1 MKNTTP
7 IIALLVL
14 ASASLPAQTSMS
26 SKRTPVLSQD
36 RVGVSFSKS
45 GDAEYMTVSTNAAL
59 GEYLTA
65 SASYVDV
72 GGDVLGYSLDGRLT
86 RIGLGARFAVGSGE
100 INFGYAYGIGAI
112 VIGNGLAGN
121 IGEQDAFSL
130 GYRYA
135 FSKELEFAVNISHLS
150 SETAFGDFDVT
161 PVTASIRYNIG
172 QFDIS
177 AAFSTEDAYGLVED
191 ENTFSLGVG
200 VSF

>member
-14 ASASLPAQTSMS
+14 VSASLPAQTSMS
-26 SKRTPVLSQD
+26 SKRTPILSQD
-36 RVGVSFSKS
+36 RVGVSYAKS
-45 GDAEYMTVSTNAAL
+45 GDAEYMTVSTHAAL

-65 SASYVDV
+65 SASYIDV
-72 GGDVLGYSLDGRLT
+72 GGDVLGYTLDGRLT
-86 RIGLGARFAVGSGE
+86 RVGLGARFAVGSGE
-100 INFGYAYGIGAI
+100 INLGYAYGIGAI
-112 VIGNGLAGN
+112 VVGNGLAGN

-135 FSKELEFAVNISHLS
+135 FSKELEFSVDVSHLS
-150 SETAFGDFDVT
+150 SDTIGGSFSVT

-172 QFDIS
+172 QFDIT
-177 AAFSTEDAYGLVED
+177 AAYSTEDAYGLVKD

>member
-26 SKRTPVLSQD
+26 SKRAPVLSQD

-72 GGDVLGYSLDGRLT
+72 GGDVLGFSLDGRLT

-100 INFGYAYGIGAI
+100 VNFGYAYGIGAI
-112 VIGNGLAGN
+112 VATGFAGN

-135 FSKELEFAVNISHLS
+135 FSKELEFAVNVSRLS
-150 SETAFGDFDVT
+150 TETVFGDIDVT

-177 AAFSTEDAYGLVED
+177 AAFSTEDAYGLFEG

>member
-72 GGDVLGYSLDGRLT
+72 GGDVLGFSLDGRLT
-86 RIGLGARFAVGSGE
+86 RLGLGARFAVGSGE

-112 VIGNGLAGN
+112 VVGSFGN

-135 FSKELEFAVNISHLS
+135 FSKELEFAVNVSHLS
-150 SETAFGDFDVT
+150 SETVGGDIDVT

-177 AAFSTEDAYGLVED
+177 AAFSTEDAYGLVEG

>member
-1 MKNTTP
+1 MKNNTP

-72 GGDVLGYSLDGRLT
+72 GGDVLGFSLDGRLT
-86 RIGLGARFAVGSGE
+86 RLGLGARFTVGSGE
-100 INFGYAYGIGAI
+100 INFSYSYGIGAI
-112 VIGNGLAGN
+112 VAAGLAGN

-135 FSKELEFAVNISHLS
+135 FSKELEFAVNVSHLS
-150 SETAFGDFDVT
+150 SETAFGDIDVT

-177 AAFSTEDAYGLVED
+177 AAFSTEDAYGLVEG